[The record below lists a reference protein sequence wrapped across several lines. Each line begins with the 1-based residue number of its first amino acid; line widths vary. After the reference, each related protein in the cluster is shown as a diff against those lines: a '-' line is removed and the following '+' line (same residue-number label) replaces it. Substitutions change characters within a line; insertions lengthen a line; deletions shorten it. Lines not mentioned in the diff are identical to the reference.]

1 MTETSLTTKLCS
13 QCGFGNPAV
22 AKFCSECGDR
32 FIVAKVPDTALKSDT
47 ISSTRPSATAPQPLD
62 PRTAF
67 EQFLASLAAED
78 ATSRLRSSIETSRA
92 RLKTLGVPLPKATNP
107 ILLSLMESLKALPS
121 NEISARIAIV
131 TALGRM
137 GDPAVLPPLLL
148 VTGAQSKDVRKATA
162 IALGCIR
169 HPLSAYLLLPMLQD
183 GSSRVKQAAFQALIQ
198 MDQPHTVESILAA
211 CLGSKSLC
219 SLILETLRLV
229 TDGKRYAFFQLL
241 GESNVAQQPDLK
253 IVVDWLRFE
262 FRNAINEPRAVQ
274 TTNTAAV
281 APRPVSETLPPKARR
296 PQEEPVLQ
304 PVAVAADTRSS
315 DSSVFGWGNAE
326 KTQST
331 FVNSANGANSDY
343 RYSTRTTAAV
353 AKESRTPDRYEL
365 TLDFADDD
373 DYESDVRLVDD
384 SNDSGADSGF
394 FNSISEF
401 RSHTEYHDDDDD
413 RSELASNGS
422 QPSMSLSGML
432 AAPHIPRHSA
442 AMQSNGMIPPA
453 AHSGNV
459 SAVPAFDLP
468 GSSPLIPAFHNS
480 ATQPFAFTVT
490 TGAAGQAASDVTSTT
505 HQSGTTS
512 GVTNLVLPDQDEQ
525 SIDELEAASA
535 IATAAHEKALARLS
549 AAREDA
555 FRKLLENAEEIPRTL
570 PRLLK
575 KRISKLMATP
585 STKMDRVIELLLAL
599 GATNSPAALST
610 LASFCHK
617 PAKQVR
623 EACAQAI
630 GCIAHPGSAVLLMK
644 LLADKSG
651 TVVEAAIQ
659 SLAKIDLAPTRA
671 VLLAAGLCGTNLR
684 TVVTLGVES
693 TSDDKKSEWEA
704 LLLEVLRGEDKNS
717 AAFAVSL
724 LARIAGDT
732 HLEIFQKLASHN
744 APVLRAAA
752 VEALART
759 QAKRAI
765 SQINDALED
774 ADPTVRAQAAMSVA
788 MMYSPR
794 SVELLQKLVFDSN
807 LNVRRNA
814 AQSMSRIDE
823 SDLADVIARALD
835 QETDATT
842 VEYLLA
848 ALQRNG
854 GNSSLPVLQR
864 YIEEDSSQFR
874 EQAVKALRKLKIA
887 ASVPVFRRL
896 LDDHTPTLRRQ
907 AIEQLAVL
915 KCEGVLP
922 RLRDMLKRDPD
933 ETVRGACA
941 KALGDFGDE
950 TSVHLLEEA
959 LEDHPL
965 VRLQAVIALGRLG
978 QASAGPIL
986 LPLMR
991 DPLPE
996 VRYQAVRAVAKLKL
1010 EGVEEHI
1017 VPLLEDSDE
1026 MVRRGAEQ
1034 SLQDLGQSIGT
1045 IRSKR
1050 LRKRFVSLASKL
1062 TPSSVAGAIP
1072 GGSRSLLIAIV
1083 AVMFVGGYWGFSKL
1097 SFVMA
1102 GGEKLPVGRVVS
1114 VGVSGSSKTVSVL
1127 RTKGVLDVWSISDG
1141 HLAARV
1147 RVPVTAESVIC
1158 EEKGGTILLMGTELG
1173 RLDPESGFDAEKMQS
1188 LTLTK
1193 PPSSVYYH
1201 QRSNSV
1207 CIFEV
1212 TGATTVL
1219 KVIDAA
1225 TLKETKS
1232 FTIKAALN
1240 GIVSPDFS
1248 LAAMLD
1254 AKGVLTLCELESGN
1268 VFSAAVTQ
1276 MTGQKDL
1283 GFVVSI
1289 AFTDDMKYVGFC
1301 TSTNFV
1307 ALDVKNLQLVKNIPS
1322 PDTNGFVSA
1331 QSTTGTSDFQ
1341 VLSGSGRVYSLSN
1354 ELQTAKESQIELS
1367 TPFTMSAMASGGDLV
1382 ALAHAEFYGFD
1393 VYGIKEQKI
1402 LLTNSGEE

>member
-1 MTETSLTTKLCS
+1 MVTVGVE
-13 QCGFGNPAV
+13 
-22 AKFCSECGDR
+22 
-32 FIVAKVPDTALKSDT
+32 
-47 ISSTRPSATAPQPLD
+47 
-62 PRTAF
+62 
-67 EQFLASLAAED
+67 
-78 ATSRLRSSIETSRA
+78 ATS
-92 RLKTLGVPLPKATNP
+92 
-107 ILLSLMESLKALPS
+107 
-121 NEISARIAIV
+121 
-131 TALGRM
+131 
-137 GDPAVLPPLLL
+137 
-148 VTGAQSKDVRKATA
+148 
-162 IALGCIR
+162 
-169 HPLSAYLLLPMLQD
+169 
-183 GSSRVKQAAFQALIQ
+183 
-198 MDQPHTVESILAA
+198 
-211 CLGSKSLC
+211 
-219 SLILETLRLV
+219 
-229 TDGKRYAFFQLL
+229 
-241 GESNVAQQPDLK
+241 
-253 IVVDWLRFE
+253 
-262 FRNAINEPRAVQ
+262 
-274 TTNTAAV
+274 
-281 APRPVSETLPPKARR
+281 
-296 PQEEPVLQ
+296 
-304 PVAVAADTRSS
+304 
-315 DSSVFGWGNAE
+315 
-326 KTQST
+326 
-331 FVNSANGANSDY
+331 
-343 RYSTRTTAAV
+343 
-353 AKESRTPDRYEL
+353 
-365 TLDFADDD
+365 
-373 DYESDVRLVDD
+373 
-384 SNDSGADSGF
+384 
-394 FNSISEF
+394 
-401 RSHTEYHDDDDD
+401 
-413 RSELASNGS
+413 
-422 QPSMSLSGML
+422 
-432 AAPHIPRHSA
+432 
-442 AMQSNGMIPPA
+442 
-453 AHSGNV
+453 
-459 SAVPAFDLP
+459 
-468 GSSPLIPAFHNS
+468 
-480 ATQPFAFTVT
+480 
-490 TGAAGQAASDVTSTT
+490 
-505 HQSGTTS
+505 
-512 GVTNLVLPDQDEQ
+512 DE
-525 SIDELEAASA
+525 
-535 IATAAHEKALARLS
+535 
-549 AAREDA
+549 
-555 FRKLLENAEEIPRTL
+555 
-570 PRLLK
+570 
-575 KRISKLMATP
+575 
-585 STKMDRVIELLLAL
+585 
-599 GATNSPAALST
+599 
-610 LASFCHK
+610 
-617 PAKQVR
+617 
-623 EACAQAI
+623 
-630 GCIAHPGSAVLLMK
+630 
-644 LLADKSG
+644 
-651 TVVEAAIQ
+651 
-659 SLAKIDLAPTRA
+659 
-671 VLLAAGLCGTNLR
+671 
-684 TVVTLGVES
+684 
-693 TSDDKKSEWEA
+693 KKSEWET
-704 LLLEVLRGEDKNS
+704 LLLEVLRGDDTNS

-732 HLEIFQKLASHN
+732 QLEIFQKLATHETPS
-744 APVLRAAA
+744 LRAAA

-774 ADPTVRAQAAMSVA
+774 TDPTVRAQAAMSVA
-788 MMYSPR
+788 TMYSPR

-854 GNSSLPVLQR
+854 AISSLPILQR
-864 YIEEDSSQFR
+864 YIEGESSQFR
-874 EQAVKALRKLKIA
+874 EQAVKALRKLKIP

-896 LDDHTPTLRRQ
+896 LDDHTPALRRQ

-915 KCEGVLP
+915 KPDGVVP
-922 RLRDMLKRDPD
+922 RLREMLKQDPD
-933 ETVRGACA
+933 EAVRGACA

-986 LPLMR
+986 LSLMR
-991 DPLPE
+991 DQLPE
-996 VRYQAVRAVAKLKL
+996 VRYQAVRAVAQLKL
-1010 EGVEEHI
+1010 EGVEEQI

-1050 LRKRFVSLASKL
+1050 LRKRFVSLASRL
-1062 TPSSVAGAIP
+1062 TPSSLAGAIP
-1072 GGSRSLLIAIV
+1072 GGSRSLLIVIV
-1083 AVMFVGGYWGFSKL
+1083 AVMFIGGIWGFSKV

-1114 VGVSGSSKTVSVL
+1114 VGVSGSAKTVSVL

-1141 HLAARV
+1141 NLAARV
-1147 RVPVTAESVIC
+1147 RVPVTAESVIS

-1173 RLDPESGFDAEKMQS
+1173 RLDPESEFNTEKMQS
-1188 LTLTK
+1188 LKLTK

-1201 QRSNSV
+1201 QRSNCV

-1225 TLKETKS
+1225 TLKETKT

-1254 AKGVLTLCELESGN
+1254 ANGVLTLCELESGN
-1268 VFSAAVTQ
+1268 VFSASVTQ

-1354 ELQTAKESQIELS
+1354 ELQTVKESQIELS

-1382 ALAHAEFYGFD
+1382 ALAHGDFYGFD